1 MLVKK
6 HSIENIINK
15 IKKGLI
21 KEGLYDKDSIILDK
35 PKTKDES
42 LIIIEN
48 EIEKGLITSRD
59 YANPTTFLP
68 LNPYSRLL
76 KKLVLFV
83 IKVYT
88 KSQIVFNQNILY
100 SANKLYQYVLH
111 ISEKLKNNDLK
122 NHQEIKELEKRV
134 KILEKQ
140 LKSNA

>member
-111 ISEKLKNNDLK
+111 I
-122 NHQEIKELEKRV
+122 
-134 KILEKQ
+134 
-140 LKSNA
+140 